1 MPLATWV
8 DLAAQAIF
16 HTIVA
21 ALTVE
26 ALVRLWRV
34 RHPGQRLA
42 LRSLVLLWPLLALP
56 LLFALAPG
64 RWEEAFRDG
73 RALFAGRRWEEVRLA
88 GLGLF
93 QWWVGFHAAIGLG
106 LFLMDFL
113 PLVTTRRRMPGPVPP
128 VSAEGRA
135 VAAALEQVARQM
147 RLPVPPLVFL
157 DGAGPVLFCAGMRR
171 PVLVASRAAA
181 ALLDPREL
189 RAALAHELAHLNRL
203 DPGVSWLLMGA
214 RALQCFNPAFQVVAR
229 AMAHDAEWRADER
242 AAAATGDRLALA
254 SALLKL
260 FRATEGRPAAPG
272 RRSLPFA
279 AALSEPMA
287 RARAREVEVRCRR
300 LLDPAPA
307 PVAFGGLRLAAAAAS
322 LTALLWFVV

>member
-1 MPLATWV
+1 MPLARWV

-26 ALVRLWRV
+26 ALVRLWEV
-34 RHPGQRLA
+34 RRPDERLA
-42 LRSLVLLWPLLALP
+42 MRALVLAWPLGALP
-56 LLFALAPG
+56 LIAVLAPG
-64 RWEEAFRDG
+64 RWGEAFRDG
-73 RALFAGRRWEEVRLA
+73 RALFAGRHWEEVRFL
-88 GLGLF
+88 GIGLF
-93 QWWVGFHAAIGLG
+93 QWWVGLHAAIGLG

-113 PLVTTRRRMPGPVPP
+113 PLVLSRRRPPGPAPP
-128 VSAEGRA
+128 AGAEGQA
-135 VAAALEQVARQM
+135 VAAALEEIAGRMRQ
-147 RLPVPPLVFL
+147 PVPPLAFL
-157 DGAGPVLFCAGMRR
+157 DRGGPLLFCAGARR
-171 PVLVASRAAA
+171 ATLVVSRAAA
-181 ALLDPREL
+181 ALLDPGEL

-229 AMAHDAEWRADER
+229 AMAHDAEGRADER

-260 FRATEGRPAAPG
+260 FRATEGRAAAPG
-272 RRSLPFA
+272 RRSLPLA
-279 AALSEPMA
+279 GALSEPIA
-287 RARAREVEVRCRR
+287 RARAREIETRCRR
-300 LLDPAPA
+300 LLGPAPA
-307 PVAFGGLRLAAAAAS
+307 PLAFGRLRLAATAAS

>member
-1 MPLATWV
+1 MPLARWV

-21 ALTVE
+21 ALAVE

-42 LRSLVLLWPLLALP
+42 LRALVLAWPLLGLP
-56 LLFALAPG
+56 LLLALVPG
-64 RWEEAFRDG
+64 RADEAFRDG
-73 RALFAGRRWEEVRLA
+73 RALFAARRWEEVRLL
-88 GLGLF
+88 GMGLF
-93 QWWVGFHAAIGLG
+93 QWWVGLHLLLGLG
-106 LFLMDFL
+106 LFLMDFV
-113 PLVTTRRRMPGPVPP
+113 PLVISRRRLPRSGPPA
-128 VSAEGRA
+128 SAEGLA
-135 VAAALEQVARQM
+135 VAAALEEVAGRM
-147 RLPVPPLVFL
+147 RLPVPPLLFL
-157 DGAGPVLFCAGMRR
+157 EGAGPLLFCAGVRR
-171 PVLVASRAAA
+171 PTLVTSRAAA
-181 ALLDPREL
+181 ALLDPKEL

-214 RALQCFNPAFQVVAR
+214 RALQCLNPAFQVVAR

-260 FRATEGRPAAPG
+260 FRATEGRPAPTG

-279 AALSEPMA
+279 AALAEPIA
-287 RARAREVEVRCRR
+287 RARAHEIETRCRR
-300 LLDPAPA
+300 LLEPAPS
-307 PVAFGGLRLAAAAAS
+307 PVAFGALRVSATAAC

>member
-1 MPLATWV
+1 MPLARWV

-21 ALTVE
+21 ALTME

-42 LRSLVLLWPLLALP
+42 LRALVLAWPLLGLP
-56 LLFALAPG
+56 LLVALAPG
-64 RWEEAFRDG
+64 RWDDAFRDG
-73 RALFAGRRWEEVRLA
+73 RALFAARRWEELRLA

-93 QWWVGFHAAIGLG
+93 QWWVGLHAALGLG

-113 PLVTTRRRMPGPVPP
+113 PLVIRRRRLPRPDPP
-128 VSAEGRA
+128 TSAEGLA
-135 VAAALEQVARQM
+135 VAAALEEVAGRM
-147 RLPVPPLVFL
+147 RVPVPPLVFL
-157 DGAGPVLFCAGMRR
+157 EGAGPVLFCAGVRR
-171 PVLVASRAAA
+171 PALVTSRAAA
-181 ALLDPREL
+181 AILDPKEL

-214 RALQCFNPAFQVVAR
+214 RALQCLNPAFQVVAR

-242 AAAATGDRLALA
+242 AAASTGDRLALA

-260 FRATEGRPAAPG
+260 FRATEGRPPAPG
-272 RRSLPFA
+272 RRSLPLA
-279 AALSEPMA
+279 GALSEPIA
-287 RARAREVEVRCRR
+287 RARAHEIETRCRR
-300 LLDPAPA
+300 LLDPAPE
-307 PVAFGGLRLAAAAAS
+307 PVAFGALRLAAAAAS
-322 LTALLWFVV
+322 LTALLWFVI